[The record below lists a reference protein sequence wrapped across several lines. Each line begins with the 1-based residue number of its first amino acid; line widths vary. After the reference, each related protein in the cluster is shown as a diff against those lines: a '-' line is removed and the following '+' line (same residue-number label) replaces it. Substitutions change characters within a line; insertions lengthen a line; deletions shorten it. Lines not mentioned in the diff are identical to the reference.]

1 MAKPISP
8 IFKFKGTIAGV
19 TYVHSKAYKDHVRAA
34 KGTYTPNVLTDALK
48 ESSSLLQIC
57 NQRARP
63 LFRVLKEEHHDGRL
77 WSRLVSLFFAELKA
91 GRKINVQCLRNLDC
105 NLQHKLD
112 ELLHLGYNIDVKKE
126 KKKLGIHVRLEG
138 HPKVE
143 DQIPRE
149 GYQLRV
155 VVIYPDFVK
164 DKVRK
169 EVLLGPVTKYKSP
182 LKALELEV
190 PMPSAKAPYIV
201 LMGVSPVVKGTPLT
215 IQSDTAMK
223 VVAVSS

>member
-8 IFKFKGTIAGV
+8 IFKFSGTIAGM
-19 TYVHSKAYKDHVRAA
+19 TYVDSKTYKPHVRAA
-34 KGTYTPNVLTDALK
+34 KGTHTPNVLTDALK
-48 ESSSLLQIC
+48 ESSSLLQFC
-57 NQRARP
+57 NQRAKP
-63 LFRVLKEEHHDGRL
+63 LFQALREEHHDGRL
-77 WSRLVSLFFAELKA
+77 WSRLVSLFYAELKA
-91 GRKINVQCLRNLDC
+91 GRTINVHCLRDLDC

-112 ELLHLGYNIDVKKE
+112 ELLPLGFNIDVKKE

-138 HPKVE
+138 HPKVD

-149 GYQLRV
+149 GYQLRL

-169 EVLLGPVTKYKSP
+169 EVLLGPVIKYKSP

-190 PMPSAKAPYIV
+190 PMPSVKAPYII
-201 LMGVSPVVKGTPLT
+201 LMGVSPVVRGKPLT
-215 IQSDTAMK
+215 IQSDAAMK
-223 VVAVSS
+223 VVAVG